1 MLLITSITA
10 FYVIAVW
17 LVFFKFRWLR
27 FNIVWG
33 ILSFWVGVH
42 LLIVFVIALRF
53 FQPYSVDAHVIRSTI
68 QIVPRLPEPTIL
80 TDVFVEPNT
89 PVKKGE
95 RLYGFDQTIFS
106 ARVKEQ
112 EAALKE
118 ANQNVLILQADIEE
132 AQQAIVRAKAQL
144 DFGEVQKRR
153 FEDLTKQGGAKKEN
167 LDRWTDEVISR
178 AAAVKEAEANLTKA
192 QSAYDSQIDGVNT
205 KVIESQARLDQAKYY
220 LEQTTIYAPA
230 NGFIVNQQAQPGL
243 VVGDRRIGA
252 IAVFVTDATPY
263 ILASY
268 HQEHLKLVRPGQP
281 VEIALDLY
289 PGQIFKGSVRTVW
302 WATGQGQIKPSG
314 GVPNFILPKLPG
326 RFAVQIDFSDTEK
339 YRLPAGAHGSVA
351 IYTGEG
357 KGFEVLRRIGIRIYS
372 WANFILPLPI

>member
-53 FQPYSVDAHVIRSTI
+53 FQPYSVDAHIIRSTI

-80 TDVFVEPNT
+80 THVFVEPNT

-132 AQQAIVRAKAQL
+132 AQQAIVGAKAQL

-205 KVIESQARLDQAKYY
+205 KVIEAQARLDQAKYY

>member
-80 TDVFVEPNT
+80 THVFVEPNT

-153 FEDLTKQGGAKKEN
+153 FEDLTKQGGAKQEN
-167 LDRWTDEVISR
+167 LDRWIDEVISR

-302 WATGQGQIKPSG
+302 WATGQGQMKPSG

-351 IYTGEG
+351 IYTGKG

>member
-10 FYVIAVW
+10 FYILAVW
-17 LVFFKFRWLR
+17 LVFFRYRWLR

-42 LLIVFVIALRF
+42 LLLVFIIALRF
-53 FQPYSVDAHVIRSTI
+53 FQPYSSDAHIIRHTI
-68 QIVPRLPEPTIL
+68 QIVPRLPEPTLL
-80 TDVFVEPNT
+80 TKVLVEPNA

-95 RLYGFDQTIFS
+95 PLYEFDKTIYL

-112 EAALKE
+112 EAALKQ
-118 ANQNVLILQADIEE
+118 AQQNVLILQADIKE
-132 AQQAIVRAKAQL
+132 AEQAVVRAKAQL
-144 DFGEVQKRR
+144 DFAEVQKRR
-153 FEDLTKQGGAKKEN
+153 FTDLTRQGGARQEN
-167 LDRWTDEVISR
+167 LDKWTDEVISR
-178 AAAVKEAEANLTKA
+178 GAAAKEAEANLDKA
-192 QSAYDSQIDGVNT
+192 QAAYASQIDGVNT
-205 KVIESQARLDQAKYY
+205 KVIETQARLDQAKYY
-220 LEQTTIYAPA
+220 LEQTTIRAPA
-230 NGFIVNQQAQPGL
+230 DGFIVNQQAQPGL

-252 IAVFVTDATPY
+252 VAAFITSDKPY
-263 ILASY
+263 LLAAY

-302 WATGQGQIKPSG
+302 WGTGQGQIKPSG
-314 GVPNFILPKLPG
+314 NVPNFLLPKLPG
-326 RFAVQIDFSDTEK
+326 RFVVQIDFDDTDK
-339 YRLPAGAHGSVA
+339 YRLPAGAHGSAA

>member
-80 TDVFVEPNT
+80 THVFVEPNT

-153 FEDLTKQGGAKKEN
+153 FEDLTKQGGAKQEN
-167 LDRWTDEVISR
+167 LDRWIDEVISR

-302 WATGQGQIKPSG
+302 WATGQGQMKPSG

>member
-80 TDVFVEPNT
+80 THVFVEPNT

-112 EAALKE
+112 KAALKE

-205 KVIESQARLDQAKYY
+205 KVIEAQARLDQAKYY

>member
-205 KVIESQARLDQAKYY
+205 KVIEAQARLDQAKYY

>member
-53 FQPYSVDAHVIRSTI
+53 FQPYSVDAHIIRSTI

-80 TDVFVEPNT
+80 THVFVEPNT

-153 FEDLTKQGGAKKEN
+153 FEDLTKQGGAKQEN

-192 QSAYDSQIDGVNT
+192 QSAYASQIDGVNT
-205 KVIESQARLDQAKYY
+205 KVIEAQARLDQAKYY

-230 NGFIVNQQAQPGL
+230 DGFIVNQQAQPGL

-252 IAVFVTDATPY
+252 IAVFVTNETPY

-314 GVPNFILPKLPG
+314 GVPNFLLPKLPG

>member
-80 TDVFVEPNT
+80 THVFVEPNT

-153 FEDLTKQGGAKKEN
+153 FEDLTKQGGAKQEN
-167 LDRWTDEVISR
+167 LDRWIDEVISR

-205 KVIESQARLDQAKYY
+205 KVIESQTRLDQAKYY

-302 WATGQGQIKPSG
+302 WATGQGQMKPSG

>member
-205 KVIESQARLDQAKYY
+205 KVIEAQARLDQAKYY

-326 RFAVQIDFSDTEK
+326 RFAVQIDFSDTKK

>member
-80 TDVFVEPNT
+80 IHVFVEPNT

-153 FEDLTKQGGAKKEN
+153 FEDLTKQGGAKQEN
-167 LDRWTDEVISR
+167 LDRWIDEVISR

-205 KVIESQARLDQAKYY
+205 KVIEAQARLDQAKYY

-302 WATGQGQIKPSG
+302 WATGQGQMKPSG